1 MDSRKPTPDY
11 NFSIAMKYHYKFAV
25 KILYTIFIQ
34 LEVYLYRI
42 HNPDLVDHM
51 CPTTHWVNEHPTC
64 LSASLQSSSLSSFD
78 DYTLNSLQGHCP

>member
-1 MDSRKPTPDY
+1 MFDGERHGRKFRVLWTAMDSRKPTPDY

-42 HNPDLVDHM
+42 RNPDLVDHM
-51 CPTTHWVNEHPTC
+51 CPTTHI
-64 LSASLQSSSLSSFD
+64 
-78 DYTLNSLQGHCP
+78 G

>member
-42 HNPDLVDHM
+42 RNPDLVDHM
-51 CPTTHWVNEHPTC
+51 CPTTHI
-64 LSASLQSSSLSSFD
+64 
-78 DYTLNSLQGHCP
+78 G